1 MLWEQQWRW
10 ESRSLLPLARFAIF
24 VFDLQKCGAHVN
36 AAMCMFHLTFWSY
49 YQLLARSILV
59 CLNRWVVLYFL
70 QTRPAA
76 LAALE
81 TVGLTGKGGVLSHT
95 SPGVFLQVK
104 NRVMWSIYVYPSWNL
119 TDHIVWPNW
128 CSKHSCKLNVNL
140 EWYSC
145 VAVSWMA
152 RHCNPYKRMWFFSH
166 KKPWLMI
173 HGGVELFVICA
184 IT

>member
-1 MLWEQQWRW
+1 
-10 ESRSLLPLARFAIF
+10 
-24 VFDLQKCGAHVN
+24 
-36 AAMCMFHLTFWSY
+36 
-49 YQLLARSILV
+49 
-59 CLNRWVVLYFL
+59 L

-166 KKPWLMI
+166 KKPW
-173 HGGVELFVICA
+173 VVIDCRVYKCMESKA
-184 IT
+184 QFFIVNCLIPRSCLR